1 MKFRAGSPGSARINY
16 RKMTIREIA
25 KLVDGE
31 IVGAPVDETYEVEK
45 AFASDLMSDVLR
57 FHMDDTVLI
66 TGLCNNQTM
75 RTSEMADLRV
85 VLIGR
90 DKQPDA
96 DMLALAEDSDIT
108 IIKSKY
114 SLFKLSGILYAAGI
128 EPLY

>member
-1 MKFRAGSPGSARINY
+1 MKI
-16 RKMTIREIA
+16 KEIA
-25 KLVDGE
+25 GLVDGE

-57 FHMDDTVLI
+57 FSMDETVLI

-75 RTSEMADLRV
+75 RTAEMADLRV

-90 DKQPDA
+90 DKQPDPE
-96 DMLALAEDSDIT
+96 MLELAEDSDIT

-114 SLFKLSGILYAAGI
+114 SLFKLSGILFNAGI
-128 EPLY
+128 KPLY

>member
-1 MKFRAGSPGSARINY
+1 
-16 RKMTIREIA
+16 MTIKEIA
-25 KLVDGE
+25 TLVNGE
-31 IVGAPVDETYEVEK
+31 IVGAPADELYEVKK

-57 FHMDDTVLI
+57 FSMEETVLI

-90 DKQPDA
+90 DKQPDE
-96 DMLALAEDSDIT
+96 DMLELAEDSDIT

-114 SLFKLSGILYAAGI
+114 SVFKISGILYAAGI
-128 EPLY
+128 QPLY